1 MISITLAINLLL
13 WLVVAGL
20 AFFAASRG
28 RVLLNNGM
36 RDGLIEFIMLLPR
49 IGIGVVGSGYVAE
62 VLPEALIVPWLG
74 PESGLLGV
82 VIATL
87 GGALTPGGPVVGF
100 SIGAAALKSG
110 AGAPQVIA
118 YSTAWALYAIHR
130 LLIWEV
136 PMMPARI
143 VWLRAAVSLPLPF
156 IAAAAAMLLGKP

>member
-1 MISITLAINLLL
+1 
-13 WLVVAGL
+13 
-20 AFFAASRG
+20 
-28 RVLLNNGM
+28 
-36 RDGLIEFIMLLPR
+36 
-49 IGIGVVGSGYVAE
+49 VVGSGFVAE
-62 VLPEALIVPWLG
+62 ALPNEWIAPWLG

-130 LLIWEV
+130 LVIWEV
-136 PMMPARI
+136 PMMPARV
-143 VWLRAAVSLPLPF
+143 VWLRALVSLPLPF
-156 IAAAAAMLLGKP
+156 LAAGLAILLGQP

>member
-1 MISITLAINLLL
+1 MIIAINILL

-20 AFFAASRG
+20 AWFAAMRG
-28 RVLLNNGM
+28 RVLLN
-36 RDGLIEFIMLLPR
+36 DGAREGVIEFFMLLPR
-49 IGIGVVGSGYVAE
+49 IGIGVVGSGYIAE
-62 VLPEALIVPWLG
+62 VLPKELIAPWLG

-82 VIATL
+82 TLATL

-130 LLIWEV
+130 LVMWEM
-136 PMMPARI
+136 PMMPAHI
-143 VWLRAAVSLPLPF
+143 VWLRATVSLPLPF
-156 IAAAAAMLLGKP
+156 VAALLAILAGRP